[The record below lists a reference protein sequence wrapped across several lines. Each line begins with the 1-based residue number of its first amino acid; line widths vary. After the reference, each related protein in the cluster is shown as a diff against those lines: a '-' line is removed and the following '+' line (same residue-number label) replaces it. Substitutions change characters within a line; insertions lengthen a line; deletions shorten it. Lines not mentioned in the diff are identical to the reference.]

1 MRQIL
6 DFNENWW
13 FIHADVD
20 VSEAR
25 PGEGELVSLPHTWN
39 ALDGQ
44 KGDGTYDR
52 GSYWY
57 VKMLD
62 KWEPSVKYSR
72 LFLEI
77 PAAGQQAKVFVNGEF
92 VVSHEGG
99 YSAFRADIT
108 EKCTEEFNT
117 IAIWCSNE
125 KCDAIYPQS
134 ADFTFYGGL
143 YRGAHLICVPETHFE
158 LLHYG
163 DLGIHAATEP
173 ASWDKEEFMLHIR
186 TQICGAEKE
195 NQVIYQIF
203 DEAGKEVAGAAR
215 PADSPDTS
223 IPLYKPHRW
232 DIKNGYQYTLKAII
246 MRNNEC
252 LDEVELKFGVRTF
265 CCDPGR
271 GFLINGNCVP
281 LRGVSRH
288 QDKLYQGNAL
298 AKEDPGC

>member
-62 KWEPSVKYSR
+62 KWEPSAKYSR

-173 ASWDKEEFMLHIR
+173 ASWDKEDFMLHIR
-186 TQICGAEKE
+186 TKICGVEKD

-203 DEAGKEVAGAAR
+203 DEDGKEVASAAR
-215 PADSPDTS
+215 PAD
-223 IPLYKPHRW
+223 
-232 DIKNGYQYTLKAII
+232 
-246 MRNNEC
+246 
-252 LDEVELKFGVRTF
+252 
-265 CCDPGR
+265 
-271 GFLINGNCVP
+271 
-281 LRGVSRH
+281 
-288 QDKLYQGNAL
+288 
-298 AKEDPGC
+298 